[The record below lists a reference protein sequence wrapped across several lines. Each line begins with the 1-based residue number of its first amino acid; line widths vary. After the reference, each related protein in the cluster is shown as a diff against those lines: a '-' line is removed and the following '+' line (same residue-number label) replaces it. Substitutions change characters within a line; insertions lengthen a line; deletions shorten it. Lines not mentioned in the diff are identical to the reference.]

1 MLKPI
6 ATEKSVMKIEI
17 ENTLTFEVF
26 RKSTKEEIRKEF
38 EDMFKVKVEKVRT
51 LIRGNKKYVYLGS
64 AQRPGDIYKFQ
75 FKNMEYFNKD
85 EWSDNFDKF
94 KKRIKKI
101 HQRSHQKQS

>member
-51 LIRGNKKYVYLGS
+51 LIRGNKKYVYLKLKKEFP
-64 AQRPGDIYKFQ
+64 AMDIATKLGL
-75 FKNMEYFNKD
+75 M
-85 EWSDNFDKF
+85 
-94 KKRIKKI
+94 
-101 HQRSHQKQS
+101 